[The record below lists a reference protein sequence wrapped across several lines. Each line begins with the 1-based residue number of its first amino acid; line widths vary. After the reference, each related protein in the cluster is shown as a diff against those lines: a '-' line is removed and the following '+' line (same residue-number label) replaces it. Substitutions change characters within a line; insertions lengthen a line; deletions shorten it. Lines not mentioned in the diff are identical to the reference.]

1 MRRAVASGAGAQTI
15 LGSSFAVS
23 AALTRYP
30 FAAGQAG
37 RYLLA
42 AAALLL
48 VGRAR
53 RLPLRRPAPRH
64 LARLALLAATGLVAF
79 NWCLLGA
86 LRHGTPAAVGV
97 IVGGTPL
104 VLAILGPAR
113 ARRWP
118 RGRVLAAAA
127 AVVLGVALVE
137 GAGAASLT
145 GLLLA
150 LGTLACEVAFTLVAE
165 PLLPR
170 YGPLAISAYACL
182 VGAAELLVIAPLT
195 DQAVRWP
202 TGQELAALAF
212 LGAALTAV
220 AFICWYRCVA
230 ELGADRAG
238 LLTGVVPVSALLTG
252 VLLGRDRL
260 GPLPLV
266 GALAVGAGVLI
277 GLTGTRPTTAVRVRD
292 EV

>member
-1 MRRAVASGAGAQTI
+1 MRRATGFGAGAQAL

-23 AALTRYP
+23 AALTHYP

-42 AAALLL
+42 AIALLA

-53 RLPLRRPAPRH
+53 GLPLHRPGPRD

-104 VLAILGPAR
+104 VLAVLGPAR
-113 ARRWP
+113 VRSWP
-118 RGRVLAAAA
+118 RGRVVGAAG
-127 AVVLGVALVE
+127 AVVLGVVLVE
-137 GAGAASLT
+137 GAGAASAT

-150 LGTLACEVAFTLVAE
+150 TGTLACEVAFTLVAE

-170 YGPLAISAYACL
+170 YGPLAVSAYSCL
-182 VGAAELLVIAPLT
+182 LAVPELVLIAPLT
-195 DQAVRWP
+195 DQAARWP
-202 TGQELAALAF
+202 TGQELAALTF
-212 LGAALTAV
+212 LGGALTTV
-220 AFICWYRCVA
+220 AFISWYRCVA

-238 LLTGVVPVSALLTG
+238 LLSGVVPVSALLTG

-260 GPLPLV
+260 GPLPLL
-266 GALAVGAGVLI
+266 GTLAVGAGVLI
-277 GLTGTRPTTAVRVRD
+277 GLTGTRRYPPARVRD